1 VQSGGEECLVSEDVK
16 RRFGAEADRRPD
28 RRRHVTDDAIHEGAN
43 QTSGARLF
51 QVLGPGLVTG
61 AADDDPSG
69 IATYSQVGAQFG
81 YGLAWTLV
89 FSYPLMAAIQEIS
102 ARIGRVTGLG
112 IAGNLRRHYSAW
124 LSGSIVLLLLTANLI
139 NLGADLGAMGAALQ
153 LIIGGPA
160 LIYVVLFA
168 MLSCVMQ
175 IFTRYERYTSLLKWG
190 CLALLTYVVCA
201 FVVGVPWDK
210 VGWAILWPPLS
221 IRADYLM
228 AVVAVFGTT
237 ISPYLFFWQAGQEV
251 EKTREDLGSRPLIR
265 APRQA
270 KDAFNRIRIDTYIGM
285 GISNFVALCIVIT
298 TAAALNAKGVIDIQ
312 TSAQAAEALRSV
324 AGPLTFAVFAAGIIG
339 TGMMAL
345 PALAGSAAYALGET
359 LSWRVGL
366 ARAPRRAKEFYATIT
381 VGMLL
386 GVALNFSPIDPIKAL
401 YWSAVLN
408 GVVAVPLM
416 VTMMFMT
423 MRRTVMAEFTLTPAL
438 QIMGWLATATMA
450 STVVAMIWSWVK

>member
-1 VQSGGEECLVSEDVK
+1 
-16 RRFGAEADRRPD
+16 
-28 RRRHVTDDAIHEGAN
+28 VTGDETTDGAN
-43 QTSGARLF
+43 QPSRPRLL

-89 FSYPLMAAIQEIS
+89 LSYPLMAAIQEIS
-102 ARIGRVTGLG
+102 ARIGRVTGFG
-112 IAGNLRRHYSAW
+112 IAGNLRQYYSAW
-124 LSGSIVLLLLTANLI
+124 LSGIIVLLLLVANLI
-139 NLGADLGAMGAALQ
+139 NLGADLGAMGAALK
-153 LIIGGPA
+153 LIVGGPA
-160 LIYVVLFA
+160 LVYVVLFA
-168 MLSCVMQ
+168 IVSSGLQ
-175 IFTRYERYTSLLKWG
+175 IFTRYERYSSLLKWG
-190 CLALLTYVVCA
+190 CLALFAYGVCA
-201 FVVGVPWDK
+201 FVVDVSWDE
-210 VGWAILWPPLS
+210 VGWAIIWPPLS
-221 IRADYLM
+221 IDADYLM
-228 AVVAVFGTT
+228 AIVAVFGTT

-251 EKTREDLGSRPLIR
+251 EETKEDPDAHPLVD

-270 KDAFNRIRIDTYIGM
+270 EGEFSRIRIDTYIGM

-298 TAAALNAKGVIDIQ
+298 TAAALHAKGVTDIQ

-339 TGMMAL
+339 TGMLAL

-366 ARAPRRAKEFYATIT
+366 ARAPRRAKQFYATIA
-381 VGMLL
+381 VGMML

-423 MRRTVMAEFTLTPAL
+423 MRRAVMARFTLPPAL

-450 STVVAMIWSWVK
+450 TTVVAMIWSWVA